1 MSSLADLFDD
11 VYSFTNVWIILKNIV
26 YCFQGLISSLA
37 PFWTECA

>member
-26 YCFQGLISSLA
+26 YCFQVLISSLA
-37 PFWTECA
+37 PF